1 MVDGRST
8 RVPVWALAADEGT
21 VPAFAD
27 AGPITPERL
36 GELRTVLASLADTP
50 IATLEVHPLPSGVD
64 RSHGILLGS
73 SSPLARH
80 LSDLIGQTPDAGAA
94 TTGEA
99 LYRMVVP
106 TRVAKK
112 LGSGLLQPMLSKSV
126 PDGIHSAL
134 MDSSGITGQ
143 AAFVPV
149 AARGASTLAGGGA
162 LTVAPALIMLAV
174 AAGLSMQIES
184 AREQI
189 SELLEKQN
197 QDSLDSER
205 NSLDGCR
212 NPIEKATAILLD
224 EGSIGQA
231 IGLAAKVGAIED
243 AIAAARRRVTR
254 WETSLA
260 GFPQGPVELSTIKKA
275 FPGIGTADGEFH
287 AHLELAALA
296 IELKRRVNVL
306 QAVEQAQI
314 NPGNPFERFMRQLSA
329 DEKSVDELEG
339 RIVAVVRRLS
349 DLDVDRSHGMLD
361 FVFTLGEVDDLLR
374 LSRMLR
380 KLGGFVHVGA
390 EKSDMAVEMVRNGDG
405 SVVVLPAHTAR

>member
-1 MVDGRST
+1 MVDASST
-8 RVPVWALAADEGT
+8 QVPVWALAADEGT

-27 AGPITPERL
+27 AGPMTPERL
-36 GELRTVLASLADTP
+36 GELRTVLASLAGTP

-80 LSDLIGQTPDAGAA
+80 LSDLINQTPDAGAA

-106 TRVAKK
+106 TKVAKK
-112 LGSGLLQPMLSKSV
+112 LGSGLLQPMLSRSV

-149 AARGASTLAGGGA
+149 AARGASMLAGGGA

-254 WETSLA
+254 WEASLA
-260 GFPQGPVELSTIKKA
+260 GFPEGPVELSTIKKA
-275 FPGIGTADGEFH
+275 FPGIGSADGEFH

-314 NPGNPFERFMRQLSA
+314 NPANPFERFVRQLSA
-329 DEKSVDELEG
+329 NELSVDELEG
-339 RIVAVVRRLS
+339 RIVAV
-349 DLDVDRSHGMLD
+349 DRSHGTFD

-374 LSRMLR
+374 LSRELR
-380 KLGGFVHVGA
+380 KLGGLIQAGT
-390 EKSDMAVEMVRNGDG
+390 ERSDMAVEMVRNGDG
-405 SVVVLPAHTAR
+405 SVVVLPAHTVR